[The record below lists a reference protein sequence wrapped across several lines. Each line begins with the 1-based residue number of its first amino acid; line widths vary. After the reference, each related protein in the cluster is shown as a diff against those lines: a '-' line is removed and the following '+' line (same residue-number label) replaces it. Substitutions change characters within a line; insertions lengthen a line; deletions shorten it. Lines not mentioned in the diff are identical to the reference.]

1 MRGIQHPDEPPA
13 AMGTPVSVVETA
25 GESDSWGIALPAA
38 YLVRREDGESAGL
51 RQFPMV

>member
-1 MRGIQHPDEPPA
+1 
-13 AMGTPVSVVETA
+13 MGTPVSVVETA